1 MAELIRKEGKEEMY
15 TIYGIIDKE
24 RMVYI
29 GCTDEDISNKN
40 YYYKV
45 YNTMNKEDIYS
56 IKEYNYK
63 NCVILKDN
71 IKDWVDA
78 IRMKEMLVDR
88 LNPIYNKINDNGR
101 SNYIVL
107 PLIKRDAALNKEYEH
122 LMLLLF

>member
-1 MAELIRKEGKEEMY
+1 MY
-15 TIYGIIDKE
+15 TVYGIIDGE

-29 GCTDEDISNKN
+29 GSTDEDVSNKN

-56 IKEYNYK
+56 IKEYDYK

-71 IKDWVDA
+71 IKDLVDA

-88 LNPIYNKINDNGR
+88 LNPIYNKINNNGR

-107 PLIKRDAALNKEYEH
+107 PLIKKDAADAALGEEYNYM
-122 LMLLLF
+122 MLLLF